1 MAGGALQTLMAAAC
15 VRVAA
20 VRTSGGGGVTGGVF
34 FFRFSSGAESE
45 VLLPSSE
52 APEPSRLP
60 VSPGREPQH
69 ACIGSSRGCQATPP
83 LSRARFRASVLAGW
97 QDDSTAANKRSGS
110 SHAILN
116 RYIQHITRRQPF
128 LKKRGAAPAG
138 PRTHLGATVG
148 GPFVPTNTATTSGR
162 QCDASH
168 SSVSRGNIS
177 AELGTPLPRR
187 GGSSS
192 SLGT

>member
-83 LSRARFRASVLAGW
+83 LSRARFRLGPCGLA
-97 QDDSTAANKRSGS
+97 R
-110 SHAILN
+110 
-116 RYIQHITRRQPF
+116 
-128 LKKRGAAPAG
+128 
-138 PRTHLGATVG
+138 
-148 GPFVPTNTATTSGR
+148 
-162 QCDASH
+162 
-168 SSVSRGNIS
+168 
-177 AELGTPLPRR
+177 
-187 GGSSS
+187 
-192 SLGT
+192 